1 MLSFSA
7 SGWPLEDSTSHEQ
20 WSHMHRD
27 AYTCYSPPLLR
38 FPFSSPPTPSPP
50 AELALDPLDIPFGGA
65 KGEEATM
72 VKKLNHNASE
82 RDRRKKMNGLYST
95 LRSLLPAADRMKKLS
110 VPTTVSRALKYIPE
124 MQQQVEKLTQEK
136 EKLLSRIN
144 ASRDGD
150 YYTSHQE
157 ISRGKGS
164 LQILVPSISTTRLSE
179 SEVAIQISTG
189 KVMTHKTVDFSEV
202 LLALDYLGFPVI
214 SSSTFESCGGM
225 KTTFYNL
232 HVQVERSTGVEC
244 GDLKEK
250 LSALFDHRKRSHVN
264 FLRQLGNQIM

>member
-1 MLSFSA
+1 MLSFSP
-7 SGWPLEDSTSHEQ
+7 SGWPLEGSTSQEQ
-20 WSHMHRD
+20 ESYMHRD
-27 AYTCYSPPLLR
+27 AYTCYSPPLVH
-38 FPFSSPPTPSPP
+38 FPFLSPPTPSPL
-50 AELALDPLDIPFGGA
+50 AEQAFDPLGIPFGVV
-65 KGEEATM
+65 KDEEATM

-82 RDRRKKMNGLYST
+82 RDRRKKMNSLYST
-95 LRSLLPAADRMKKLS
+95 LRSLLPAADQMKKLS
-110 VPTTVSRALKYIPE
+110 VPTTVSRALKHIPE
-124 MQQQVEKLTQEK
+124 LQQQVEKLTQEK

-157 ISRGKGS
+157 ISTGEGA
-164 LQILVPSISTTRLSE
+164 LQILVPSISATRLSE
-179 SEVAIQISTG
+179 SEVAIQISTR

-232 HVQVERSTGVEC
+232 HVQVERSRGVEC

-264 FLRQLGNQIM
+264 FLGNFGNQIM